1 MKFGLS
7 MDALSA
13 AGDEAWRL
21 QADHEHWRPCSFAAD
36 LRAGDAM
43 IESPDE
49 AVRLAGLRLKKDRA
63 LGLKPVG
70 RPGLFDFLMRGI
82 FAHPVVH
89 RFSPAPIPDKPQMT
103 ATLTGLKPGTAWL
116 LYLDLGGNFRAL
128 DSATTHIIGNLDI
141 AVRGEIASSPGY
153 VGTEAVADARLM
165 DEIYRQFLAGWL
177 EHLKSRRL
185 GVFVPDVEKLK
196 DEPAL
201 IRDIES
207 WPHE

>member
-21 QADHEHWRPCSFAAD
+21 QADRQHWQPCSFATD
-36 LRAGDAM
+36 LRPGDAVL
-43 IESPDE
+43 ESPDE
-49 AVRLAGLRLKKDRA
+49 AVSLAGQRLKKDKA
-63 LGLKPVG
+63 LGLKPAG

-89 RFSPAPIPDKPQMT
+89 RFSPAPIPDKAQMI
-103 ATLTGLKPGTAWL
+103 ATLAGLKPNTAWL

-128 DSATTHIIGNLDI
+128 DSAATHIIGNLDI

-153 VGTEAVADARLM
+153 VGTEAATDMRLM
-165 DEIYRQFLAGWL
+165 DDIYLQFLAGWL
-177 EHLKSRRL
+177 THLKSRRL
-185 GVFVPDVEKLK
+185 GVFVPDVEKLQ
-196 DEPAL
+196 DETTLRQA
-201 IRDIES
+201 IAS